1 MVWWGPRPMTTTQSA
16 LRRGIERAG
25 QQFVLVLDPAFQ
37 GLPDTAHGGSVLA
50 AFDTIAATQ
59 GPRTLVGH
67 YRRRVPL
74 DVPLTLIR
82 TPGGLTHRF
91 ALTDPSGVLLVDG
104 RVESP
109 AAGSPPREPVGGREA
124 SRANVVLSEEAS
136 RPPTGGA
143 RPPLPLPVSRA
154 CLACGVDNPLGL
166 QAQLHADERVVGVTW
181 TPRATLCADGRVAP
195 LALTTLLDETAF
207 WLGALATGESGMTTE
222 LAVTLHGPVAADA
235 AVSVWGERARVRQR
249 ADDPRYW
256 DTHVEACDA
265 AGRAVASA
273 RITFVAV
280 RGAARRLVA
289 AMLGLNPAEVVR
301 RVFPSYAG

>member
-1 MVWWGPRPMTTTQSA
+1 MTTTQSA

-50 AFDTIAATQ
+50 AFDTIAATH
-59 GPRTLVGH
+59 GPRTLIGH

-82 TPGGLTHRF
+82 TLDRHAQGF

-104 RVESP
+104 RVELP
-109 AAGSPPREPVGGREA
+109 AAGTASPTEPAGHGDA
-124 SRANVVLSEEAS
+124 SRGNTVPSEEAS
-136 RPPTGGA
+136 PCRTGGA
-143 RPPLPLPVSRA
+143 RTPLPLPVSRA
-154 CLACGVDNPLGL
+154 CLACGVDNALGL
-166 QAQLHADERVVGVTW
+166 QARLQADERLVGTTW
-181 TPRATLCADGRVAP
+181 TPRETLCADGTVSP

-222 LAVTLHGPVAADA
+222 LAITLHGPVAADA
-235 AVSVWGERARVRQR
+235 AVTVWGERARVRQR
-249 ADDPRYW
+249 TDDPRYW

-289 AMLGLNPAEVVR
+289 VMLGLNPAEMVR
-301 RVFPSYAG
+301 RVFPSYTG